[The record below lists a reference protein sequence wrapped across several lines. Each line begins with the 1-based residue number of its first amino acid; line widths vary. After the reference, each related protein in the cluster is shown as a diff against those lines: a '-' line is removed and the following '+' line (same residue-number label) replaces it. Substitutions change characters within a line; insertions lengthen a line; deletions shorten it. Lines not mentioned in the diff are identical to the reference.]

1 MFKDATVLN
10 RDGAILLAL
19 NLLFGS
25 GESLIGTCVALLR
38 LQQAPIDLF
47 MGSWICIRS
56 IAQEGVKEAARDCH
70 FSSWTQFLFFL
81 HKVPRTLVSL
91 CLLFNSSPHCQI

>member
-1 MFKDATVLN
+1 MSCVVFKFATVLN

-25 GESLIGTCVALLR
+25 GEGLIGTCVALLR

-47 MGSWICIRS
+47 MGSWICIPS
-56 IAQEGVKEAARDCH
+56 IAKESVKEAAGDCH
-70 FSSWTQFLFFL
+70 FSSWTRNSLFF
-81 HKVPRTLVSL
+81 V
-91 CLLFNSSPHCQI
+91 